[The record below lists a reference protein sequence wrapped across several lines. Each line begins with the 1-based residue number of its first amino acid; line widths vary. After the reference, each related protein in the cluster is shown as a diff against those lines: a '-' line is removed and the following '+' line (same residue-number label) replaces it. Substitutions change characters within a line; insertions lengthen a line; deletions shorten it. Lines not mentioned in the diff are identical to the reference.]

1 MKPLGIAQQG
11 LWSGYLLNEDRAMF
25 NTAEC
30 IAFAGKVRSAELIGA
45 VQRAVAEC
53 EALSGV
59 FVTDQEAVFFATCN
73 LPLEVRQMRIP
84 EGIEAETW
92 ARDWAMSDIRLPMD
106 LEQQLPC
113 RF

>member
-11 LWSGYLLNEDRAMF
+11 LWAGYLLNEDRAMF

-59 FVTDQEAVFFATCN
+59 FVTDQEAVFFARSPRRVASADTMRYWRKN
-73 LPLEVRQMRIP
+73 RNGRPRGLPR
-84 EGIEAETW
+84 
-92 ARDWAMSDIRLPMD
+92 RLAPTGWNSSRGC
-106 LEQQLPC
+106 PS
-113 RF
+113 R

>member
-11 LWSGYLLNEDRAMF
+11 LWAGYLLNEDRSMF

-59 FVTDQEAVFFATCN
+59 F
-73 LPLEVRQMRIP
+73 
-84 EGIEAETW
+84 
-92 ARDWAMSDIRLPMD
+92 ARSVKLSSS
-106 LEQQLPC
+106 PC
-113 RF
+113 SRHSLSRVMIWMESRP